1 MNLNS
6 TPALTFKSKVFNAI
20 SLSGQPWLT
29 LPDIADALYRKGG
42 DQSDAPFEKGVS
54 QLVHPS
60 ANAIRQVQKL
70 FQRHAD
76 EFTPGMTALVELVTA
91 GGKQMV
97 RVFSLRGAHLLAMF
111 ARTQVAKEFRRWVLD
126 ILDPQSEVLANA
138 QRLDDETLH
147 DIESLCTQAELLRSW
162 WERVAPGIRAL
173 NRTLAGNVHDN
184 FVNSALCSR
193 SVVRSLG
200 LMSNQEYAAEYPWGA
215 GHTERR
221 EYAQQKRSIA

>member
-1 MNLNS
+1 MNS
-6 TPALTFKSKVFNAI
+6 TPALTFKSKTFNVI
-20 SLSGQPWLT
+20 DVNGKPWMT
-29 LPDIADALYRKGG
+29 LADIAAALYEKGD
-42 DQSDAPFEKGVS
+42 DQSDDPLDERG
-54 QLVHPS
+54 S
-60 ANAIRQVQKL
+60 AKTTPRYVTRIRDIY
-70 FQRHAD
+70 RNHAD
-76 EFTPGMTALVELVTA
+76 EFTPGMTAMTEMMTA

-97 RVFSLRGAHLLAMF
+97 RIFSLRGAHLLAMF
-111 ARTQVAKEFRRWVLD
+111 ARTKVAKEFRRWVLD
-126 ILDPQSEVLANA
+126 ILDPQVEVQAEA
-138 QRLDDETLH
+138 AKGHRLDDETLH

-221 EYAQQKRSIA
+221 EYVQQKRRIA

>member
-1 MNLNS
+1 MNSNS
-6 TPALTFKSKVFNAI
+6 ALTFKSKVFNAI

-42 DQSDAPFEKGVS
+42 DQSDPPFAKGVS
-54 QLVHPS
+54 QVVHPS
-60 ANAIRQVQKL
+60 TNAIRQVQKL

-76 EFTPGMTALVELVTA
+76 EFTPGMTALVELATA

-126 ILDPQSEVLANA
+126 ILDPQYEVLANA
-138 QRLDDETLH
+138 QRLDDEALS
-147 DIESLCTQAELLRSW
+147 DIQNLCTQAEMLRSW
-162 WERVAPGIRAL
+162 WELVAPGIRAL

-184 FVNSALCSR
+184 FVNATLNSR
-193 SVVRSLG
+193 SLVRTLG
-200 LMSNQEYAAEYPWGA
+200 LKSNRDYATDYPWGA
-215 GHTERR
+215 GHTERV
-221 EYAQQKRSIA
+221 EYVQERRIA